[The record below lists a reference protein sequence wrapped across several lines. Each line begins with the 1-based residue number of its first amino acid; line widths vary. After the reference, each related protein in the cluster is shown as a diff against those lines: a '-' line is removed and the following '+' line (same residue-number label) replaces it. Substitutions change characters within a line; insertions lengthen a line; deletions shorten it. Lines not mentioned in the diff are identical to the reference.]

1 MDELIAL
8 LKSRLDVLKF
18 LGRAWDLLYLESKS
32 PDVGIRRENLIRLVL
47 ENELKL
53 KVTAAPYME
62 RSWDFSVLIG
72 NKERFYSLKT
82 SEGVSPIKIA
92 WDGFP
97 SIERARMHKFMHPI
111 LYVKNSK
118 RMKELAVYVF
128 DVDDLKRVRRDLGDR
143 MWWMPRGGT
152 NPRGYGIA
160 TVAVKKLMETAVK
173 SGNYV
178 STNYEPLKLDSLI
191 AEYWS
196 EWYGLLKRLSRLTFL
211 STCSSASLF
220 SAMLT

>member
-1 MDELIAL
+1 
-8 LKSRLDVLKF
+8 
-18 LGRAWDLLYLESKS
+18 
-32 PDVGIRRENLIRLVL
+32 
-47 ENELKL
+47 
-53 KVTAAPYME
+53 
-62 RSWDFSVLIG
+62 
-72 NKERFYSLKT
+72 
-82 SEGVSPIKIA
+82 
-92 WDGFP
+92 
-97 SIERARMHKFMHPI
+97 
-111 LYVKNSK
+111 
-118 RMKELAVYVF
+118 MKELAVYVF

-196 EWYGLLKRLSRLTFL
+196 EWYGLLKRLSRLGFL